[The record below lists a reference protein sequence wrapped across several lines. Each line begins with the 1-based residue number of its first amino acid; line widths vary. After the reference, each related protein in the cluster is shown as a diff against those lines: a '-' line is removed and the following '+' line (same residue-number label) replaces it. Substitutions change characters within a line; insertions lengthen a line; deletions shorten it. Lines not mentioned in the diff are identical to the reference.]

1 MCVYCVVCVSSSPCH
16 LLLLPHVFPT
26 LVTSILTLDSSIH
39 ASLSNGRI
47 LRLDNLTAQINGQV
61 LQGHIDK
68 VYSILPISCRTMP
81 RQWLPNI
88 IGRSN
93 VIDKY
98 MHLMPSETL
107 DEAYAIRSAMSG
119 RTTKMLVSLGL
130 GYHGIA
136 GKVEPLA
143 TGRDFDDNFLL
154 LWMVSY

>member
-1 MCVYCVVCVSSSPCH
+1 
-16 LLLLPHVFPT
+16 
-26 LVTSILTLDSSIH
+26 
-39 ASLSNGRI
+39 
-47 LRLDNLTAQINGQV
+47 
-61 LQGHIDK
+61 
-68 VYSILPISCRTMP
+68 MP